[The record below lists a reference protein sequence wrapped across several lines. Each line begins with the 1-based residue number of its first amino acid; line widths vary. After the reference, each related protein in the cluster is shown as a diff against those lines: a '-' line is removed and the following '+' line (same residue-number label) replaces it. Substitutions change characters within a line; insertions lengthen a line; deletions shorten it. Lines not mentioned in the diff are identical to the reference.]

1 MDFVYPLCGFSI
13 RKTIFFNLR
22 VVDENQLTENYLY
35 WLIKGQLL
43 KHLLEF

>member
-1 MDFVYPLCGFSI
+1 MDSVYPLCGFSI

-22 VVDENQLTENYLY
+22 VVDENQLTELFILTYY
-35 WLIKGQLL
+35 GQLL